1 MKLTPEQKKIVII
14 GMQIAA
20 FAIAIAFL
28 FFNLPVLWNMF
39 LTFLGMIQ
47 PFLIGLSIAFI
58 VNIPMRRIES
68 LIGRLPL
75 GPMITRVL
83 SMLIAYAIIFAF
95 VFLTF
100 AVIIPNV
107 ITSMQ
112 LFIHAIPDVLRAA
125 RSFVQHA
132 DWLGSLKESIND
144 AINQVIN
151 NVNNLTLQEFINTYF
166 KGVDLQALIS
176 QFAQNILTQ
185 LGSVLNITMSALIS
199 FIFSIYALL
208 SKEKLSRAAKR
219 IIYTF
224 LSERHADTVMY
235 VSYTAFDSF
244 YNFFTG
250 QFLEAIL
257 LGTMNYVGMNLLGM
271 EYSLMVS
278 LMVMMGAL
286 IPLVGAFLSG
296 LLGAFTLLTISPL
309 HAATYLVFLICLQ
322 QLEGNIIYPRVV
334 GQQTGLPGILVLLAV
349 LVGAASFGFVGMF
362 LFVPLVSTVHTLL
375 MDYTDRRITEKR
387 LNLERK

>member
-1 MKLTPEQKKIVII
+1 MKLTQEQKKIVII

-20 FAIAIAFL
+20 FAIALAFL
-28 FFNLPVLWNMF
+28 FFNVPVLWSMF
-39 LTFLGMIQ
+39 LTILGMIQ
-47 PFLIGLSIAFI
+47 PFLIGLSIAFV

-68 LIGRLPL
+68 LISRLPF
-75 GPMITRVL
+75 GPTLTRAL
-83 SMLIAYAIIFAF
+83 AMLLAYAIIFAF

-112 LFIHAIPDVLRAA
+112 LFIRAIPDVLRAA
-125 RSFVQHA
+125 RSFVQNA

-166 KGVDLQALIS
+166 KGVDLQTLIS

-185 LGSVLNITMSALIS
+185 LGSVLNITMSSLVS

-257 LGTMNYVGMNLLGM
+257 LGTMNYVGMNLLGL
-271 EYSLMVS
+271 EYSLMIS

-286 IPLVGAFLSG
+286 IPLVGAFLAG
-296 LLGAFTLLTISPL
+296 LLGAFMLLTISPL
-309 HAATYLVFLICLQ
+309 HAATYLVYLICLQ
-322 QLEGNIIYPRVV
+322 QLEGNVIYPRVV

-362 LFVPLVSTVHTLL
+362 LFVPLFSTVHTIL
-375 MDYTDRRITEKR
+375 MDYTDRRIAEKH

>member
-20 FAIAIAFL
+20 FAIALAFL
-28 FFNLPVLWNMF
+28 FFNVPVLWSMF

-58 VNIPMRRIES
+58 VNIPMRRIEALVS
-68 LIGRLPL
+68 RLPI
-75 GPMITRVL
+75 GPKIARVL
-83 SMLIAYAIIFAF
+83 SMLIAFAIIFAF

-112 LFIHAIPDVLRAA
+112 LFIRAIPDVLRAA
-125 RSFVQHA
+125 RSYVQHA
-132 DWLGSLKESIND
+132 DWLGSLKASIND

-176 QFAQNILTQ
+176 QFAQNLLTQ
-185 LGSVLNITMSALIS
+185 LGSVFNITMSALVS

-257 LGTMNYVGMNLLGM
+257 LGTMNYIGMNLLGL
-271 EYSLMVS
+271 EYSLMIS
-278 LMVMMGAL
+278 LMTMMGAL
-286 IPLVGAFLSG
+286 IPLVGAFLAG
-296 LLGAFTLLTISPL
+296 LLGSFMLLTISPL
-309 HAATYLVFLICLQ
+309 HAATYLVYLICLQ

-375 MDYTDRRITEKR
+375 MDYTDRRIAEKH

>member
-68 LIGRLPL
+68 LISRLPL

-185 LGSVLNITMSALIS
+185 LGSVLNITMSALVS

-219 IIYTF
+219 ILYTF

-375 MDYTDRRITEKR
+375 MDYTDRRIAEKR

>member
-1 MKLTPEQKKIVII
+1 MKLTPEQKQIVLM

-20 FAIAIAFL
+20 FALILAFL
-28 FFNLPVLWNMF
+28 FYNLPVLWSMF
-39 LTFLGMIQ
+39 LALLGMIQ

-58 VNIPMRRIES
+58 VNIPMRRIEA
-68 LIGRLPL
+68 LIARLPL
-75 GPMITRVL
+75 GPKMTRVL
-83 SMLIAYAIIFAF
+83 AMLISFAIIFAF
-95 VFLTF
+95 MFVTF

-107 ITSMQ
+107 ITSLQ
-112 LFIHAIPDVLRAA
+112 IFIRATPDVLRSA
-125 RSFVQHA
+125 RAYVQHA

-166 KGVDLQALIS
+166 QGVDLQALIS

-185 LGSVLNITMSALIS
+185 LGSVLNITVSALVS
-199 FIFSIYALL
+199 FIFSIYAIM

-257 LGTMNYVGMNLLGM
+257 LGIMNYIGMKLLGL
-271 EYSLMVS
+271 EYSLMIS
-278 LMVMMGAL
+278 LMTMMGAL
-286 IPLVGAFLSG
+286 IPLVGAFLAG
-296 LLGAFTLLTISPL
+296 VLGALMLLTISPI
-309 HAATYLVFLICLQ
+309 HAATYLVYLVCLQ

-334 GQQTGLPGILVLLAV
+334 GQQTGLPGMLVLLAV
-349 LVGAASFGFVGMF
+349 IVGAASFGIVGMF
-362 LFVPLVSTVHTLL
+362 LFVPLVSTVHTILT
-375 MDYTDRRITEKR
+375 DYTDRRIAEKH